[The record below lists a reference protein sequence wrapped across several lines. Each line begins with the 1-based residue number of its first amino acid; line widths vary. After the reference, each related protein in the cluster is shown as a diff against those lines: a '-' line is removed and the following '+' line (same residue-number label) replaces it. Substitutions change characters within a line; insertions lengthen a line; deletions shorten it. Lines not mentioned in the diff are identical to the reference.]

1 MAQAPDRSQ
10 SPERLQNLPDLPDW
24 APWVQAGLTA
34 LLAVLFL
41 VMVGKMRQQN
51 SHIRALQERVQ
62 GLENSRA
69 LDKTSGLEEQVR
81 STAERLQSVERTTAA
96 LQTLS
101 AENKLL
107 SSELRQLQAK
117 SSKANPDDL
126 PQPLP
131 PIK

>member
-1 MAQAPDRSQ
+1 MAQAPDRSP
-10 SPERLQNLPDLPDW
+10 SAERLQSLPDLPDW
-24 APWVQAGLTA
+24 APWFQAGLTA

-41 VMVGKMRQQN
+41 VMVGKMRDQN

-101 AENKLL
+101 TENKLL
-107 SSELRQLQAK
+107 NSELRQLQAK
-117 SSKANPDDL
+117 SSKVNPDDL